1 MTPLPSQRKKSLH
14 RLLVQLDLADY
25 NQMRWDLL
33 DLALTHPSIAPEENY
48 EQLEFIGDAVVRLA
62 ASEVL
67 YAKYPDEPVGEFAAI
82 RSILVSD
89 RTLAEF
95 AHIYNLKK
103 YLLFH
108 GHYQGA
114 GEVSLLA
121 DAFEA
126 VLGALFLTTNDLSL
140 VHGWL
145 DPHLL
150 KKAAEIKRDP
160 ARENYKDA
168 LQVWTQSEHQQLPT
182 YEVQEN
188 PDFQDEEERFL
199 ATVSLGETLLGNGK
213 GRSKK
218 AAHQAA
224 AKAAYEAIATEA
236 NTEAKE

>member
-1 MTPLPSQRKKSLH
+1 MTFLPSQRKKSLQ
-14 RLLVQLDLADY
+14 RLLNQLDLADHS
-25 NQMRWDLL
+25 QIRWDLL
-33 DLALTHPSIAPEENY
+33 DLALTHPSISPEANY

-67 YAKYPDEPVGEFAAI
+67 YAEYPDEPVGEFAAI

-126 VLGALFLTTNDLSL
+126 VLGALFLATNDLSL
-140 VHGWL
+140 VHSWL
-145 DPHLL
+145 DQHLR
-150 KKAAEIKRDP
+150 KKAAEIKLDP

-182 YEVQEN
+182 YQVQEN

-199 ATVSLGETLLGNGK
+199 ATVSLGETLLGKGK

-218 AAHQAA
+218 SAHQAA
-224 AKAAYEAIATEA
+224 ARAAYEAIATQTNDA
-236 NTEAKE
+236 GNP

>member
-1 MTPLPSQRKKSLH
+1 MTTLPPQRQKSLQ
-14 RLLVQLDLADY
+14 RLLDRLGLPDQSRV
-25 NQMRWDLL
+25 RWDLL
-33 DLALTHPSIAPEENY
+33 DLALTHPSISPDQNY

-95 AHIYNLKK
+95 AQLYDLRK

-126 VLGALFLTTNDLSL
+126 VLGALFLATKDLSL
-140 VHGWL
+140 VHLWL
-145 DPHLL
+145 DEHLL
-150 KKAAEIKRDP
+150 VKAAEIKRDP

-182 YEVQEN
+182 YRVQEN
-188 PDFQDEEERFL
+188 TDFEDEEERFL
-199 ATVSLGETLLGNGK
+199 AQVWLDERLLGKGK

-224 AKAAYEAIATEA
+224 ARAAYEAIAP
-236 NTEAKE
+236 NTEA